1 MRRHCLTIFIL
12 LGVTAGSYAQYFQFS
27 QYNFSPQRI
36 NPAQVGSTDYAAVS
50 FLYRNQSTGGGF
62 NLNSNIVNASYP
74 LFNRRQQRWSGVGIS
89 FLDDRTGQ
97 SGIFATQ
104 EVSASWAVHV
114 PLAKWQSL
122 SLGVNVLHSNRKFD
136 LSGLYTGS
144 QYIEGR
150 GFDGGIESGELL
162 AGLRNRYTTFSSG
175 LYWQQLDKAGNKLVS
190 FGFSFFDINRPD
202 ESFFD
207 QESARPA
214 TYVLNGS
221 FLAYREDK
229 LSVFPEFL
237 YTRNAGRNV
246 LNGGLVT
253 RYTLNEYRN
262 KPSDY
267 LDIITKYVVGRS
279 GIIGIQ
285 LHRENI
291 SIGASYDI
299 PISKRTANAG
309 AFEIGLE
316 LRRLVDPRTR
326 VKKRNEKEKEKAAA
340 QKKQTNT
347 RTATVATKTPVQKS
361 DTTAVTKTPP
371 SNEKAMSERLRHKQD
386 SVQALASHGQLTHD
400 PFVLE
405 ETTLRFG
412 FDFGAVELDQSSQ
425 DYLDELARALN
436 DNPDLEVELTGHTDD
451 VGSHKFNMRLSLD
464 RANSLKDELT
474 DRGVDESRI
483 TVYGKGETEPL
494 NENKT
499 DQDRAENRRVEMR
512 ILYPN

>member
-1 MRRHCLTIFIL
+1 MSRFCLTILFF

-27 QYNFSPQRI
+27 QYNFTPQRI
-36 NPAQVGSTDYAAVS
+36 NPAKVGSTDYAAVS

-62 NLNSNIVNASYP
+62 NLNSNVLNASYP
-74 LFNRRQQRWSGVGIS
+74 LFNRRQQRWSGIGIS

-97 SGIFATQ
+97 AGIFATQ

-122 SLGVNVLHSNRKFD
+122 SLGVNVLHSNRKLD
-136 LSGLYTGS
+136 VAGLYTGS

-150 GFDGGIESGELL
+150 GFDGGIESGESL
-162 AGLRNRYTTFSSG
+162 AGLRNQYTTFSSG
-175 LYWQQLDKAGNKLVS
+175 LYWQQRDKAGNKLAS

-214 TYVLNGS
+214 TYVVTGS
-221 FLAYREDK
+221 FLAYNEEK
-229 LSVFPEFL
+229 LSFFPEFL

-267 LDIITKYVVGRS
+267 LDIMTKYVVGRS

-285 LHRENI
+285 FHRENI
-291 SIGASYDI
+291 SFGASYDV

-326 VKKRNEKEKEKAAA
+326 VRNRNEKEKMKAAA
-340 QKKQTNT
+340 QRKQTNA
-347 RTATVATKTPVQKS
+347 RAATVPAKTPVQKS
-361 DTTAVTKTPP
+361 DTTTVTRTPP
-371 SNEKAMSERLRHKQD
+371 RNENAMSERLRHKQD
-386 SVQALASHGQLTHD
+386 SVQAVASHGQISHE

-412 FDFGAVELDQSSQ
+412 FDFGAAELDQSSQ

-436 DNPDLEVELTGHTDD
+436 DNPALEVELSGHTDD
-451 VGSHKFNMRLSLD
+451 IGSHKFNMRLSFD
-464 RANSLKDELT
+464 RANTLKDELIR
-474 DRGVDESRI
+474 RGIDETRI

-499 DQDRAENRRVEMR
+499 DQERAENRRVEMR